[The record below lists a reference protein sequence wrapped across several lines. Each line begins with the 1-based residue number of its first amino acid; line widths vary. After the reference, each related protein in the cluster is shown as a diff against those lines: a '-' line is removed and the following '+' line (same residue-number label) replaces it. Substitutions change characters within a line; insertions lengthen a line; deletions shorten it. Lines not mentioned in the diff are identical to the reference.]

1 MAIVK
6 EFYKTRND
14 GINLYKTYS
23 DEDYLIKKIGTE
35 EVYEEAIDIENASF
49 EYEETEE
56 KMNGKELSELELKAQ
71 AYDIL
76 IGEAE

>member
-6 EFYKTRND
+6 EFYKTRED

-23 DEDYLIKKIGTE
+23 NNDYMIKKIGTE
-35 EVYEEAIDIENASF
+35 EIYEEAIDVEDAPY
-49 EYEETEE
+49 EYEETTEPVE
-56 KMNGKELSELELKAQ
+56 ILSETEAKAM

-76 IGEAE
+76 IGEVK